1 MKYYLF
7 DSFNNRPISY
17 HRSIA
22 AAVKAE
28 KTHAR
33 MITRTCGRGSYLWY
47 EIRANS
53 GEDISEQVADAR
65 DAAYYCGRF

>member
-7 DSFNNRPISY
+7 DSFNRRPISY
-17 HRSIA
+17 HRSID

-47 EIRANS
+47 EIRTNS

-65 DAAYYCGRF
+65 DAASYCGRF